1 MKKIYLSL
9 CLGLVSN
16 FSFAQAGSEIFLFD
30 LSVKKDKVAI
40 SNPVN
45 ITNHK
50 GYDNQPF
57 FHPDKP
63 IIYYS
68 SFNDDGRSDIRSY
81 DYKTRKTTSI
91 TETPE
96 KEYSPTVTLD
106 KQSISCIIQRDN
118 GAQDLG
124 KYPIDGGEPTVIID
138 NLTVGYHV
146 WANNSHLGL
155 FVLGTPTTLHYVRL
169 PTKKDTII
177 AENIGRSLHKVP
189 GESAFS
195 YVHKIS
201 DKGWIIKKINT
212 QTMQVTMIGP
222 TVTEQEDLAWTPSGK
237 ILMSDGHKLFYLEP
251 GKGQVWNEVRILS
264 GAEVLKGVT
273 RLAVSGDGK
282 KLAVV
287 VTE

>member
-1 MKKIYLSL
+1 MKKVYLSF

-16 FSFAQAGSEIFLFD
+16 FSHAQAGSEIFLFD
-30 LSVKKDKVAI
+30 LSAKKDKVSI

-63 IIYYS
+63 ILYYS
-68 SFNDDGRSDIRSY
+68 SFNDDSRADIRSY
-81 DYKTRKTTSI
+81 DYKTKKTISI

-106 KQSISCIIQRDN
+106 KQSLSCIIQRDN

-146 WANNSHLGL
+146 WADNSHLGL
-155 FVLGTPTTLHYVRL
+155 FVLGTPNTLHYVRL

-189 GESAFS
+189 GESAISFIQKLS
-195 YVHKIS
+195 DGEWRIKKLNTQTLKIS
-201 DKGWIIKKINT
+201 DVGI
-212 QTMQVTMIGP
+212 
-222 TVTEQEDLAWTPSGK
+222 TVTGHEDLTWLSDGK
-237 ILMSDGHKLFYLEP
+237 ILMSDGPKLFYMESKRGP
-251 GKGQVWNEVRILS
+251 GWNEVRVVS
-264 GAEVLKGVT
+264 GVELLKGVT
-273 RLAVSGDGK
+273 RLAVSRDGK